1 MKLVTIVV
9 ENPVD
14 PIRLGMQ
21 VVGGRVTAAGIGD
34 YCSYIELMEAAQEL
48 VLLLE
53 NGIPPGDESLDAAV
67 RTAREIITKLE
78 GQ

>member
-9 ENPVD
+9 ANPVD

-21 VVGGRVTAAGIGD
+21 IVGGRVTAAGIGD
-34 YCSYIELMEAAQEL
+34 YCAYTELMEATQEL
-48 VLLLE
+48 VLPLE
-53 NGIPPGDESLDAAV
+53 NGIPPGHESLDAAV

-78 GQ
+78 AQ

>member
-9 ENPVD
+9 ANPVD

-34 YCSYIELMEAAQEL
+34 YCAYTELMEAAQEL

-53 NGIPPGDESLDAAV
+53 NGIPPSHESLDAAV

-78 GQ
+78 AQ

>member
-14 PIRLGMQ
+14 PIRLGMR
-21 VVGGRVTAAGIGD
+21 VVGGRVTSAGIGD
-34 YCSYIELMEAAQEL
+34 YCAYTELMEAAKDL
-48 VLLLE
+48 VLLIE
-53 NGIPPGDESLDAAV
+53 GGIPLGHESLDAAV

-78 GQ
+78 AQ